1 VYNLWIKSGNMG
13 VIITK
18 NGGFK
23 NHPKPLFDININS
36 LSDKELA

>member
-1 VYNLWIKSGNMG
+1 MG

-18 NGGFK
+18 NGGYK
-23 NHPKPLFDININS
+23 NYPKPLFDIDNNS